1 MPPNQRPL
9 SRRLRRALIQLLD
22 DFESGMRFP
31 GHPQRPR
38 TVAQKDKI
46 EDSRADVDVD
56 VDDFFAPAL
65 GVVGIPV
72 SQG

>member
-1 MPPNQRPL
+1 MPPNQRPM

-31 GHPQRPR
+31 GRPQRAR
-38 TVAQKDKI
+38 TVAQRDKI
-46 EDSRADVDVD
+46 EDARADVDVD